1 MRTNIVIN
9 DELMQQVMQGG
20 QFQTKKEAVE
30 EGLRLL
36 ARQDT
41 FRRILALRGKLELLD
56 EPAQSSQK
64 LRADSNSMESA
75 IKTRVRSGKN
85 KKRQKGAAA

>member
-9 DELMQQVMQGG
+9 DDLMQQVMQGG

-36 ARQDT
+36 VRQDT

-56 EPAQSSQK
+56 EPTK
-64 LRADSNSMESA
+64 NV
-75 IKTRVRSGKN
+75 IKKRVRTSKN
-85 KKRQKGAAA
+85 SNRRESVAT